1 MKNLMIKGFIQLL
14 SLYSSKT
21 PQACQAWCPMTSRFG
36 KIWHDQ
42 ESPGIQAVRALK
54 MKITHEKPFPE
65 GHGADT
71 AHTLT
76 CLQNVAV

>member
-1 MKNLMIKGFIQLL
+1 
-14 SLYSSKT
+14 
-21 PQACQAWCPMTSRFG
+21 MTSRFG